1 MKKME
6 LGALVFII
14 IISTIYSF
22 EQPNDDFASIE
33 TKKQITVYVEGTKKE
48 ALVFTKTPT
57 VAGVFQQLQMQNI
70 YGFDDQL
77 VLEDKQILYLPE
89 TMENRISLNQG
100 TIEQFMTIKGIGEK
114 TATKIID
121 QRNIE
126 PYKTIEDIQ
135 KVSGIGEK
143 TYYRMREFLC
153 L

>member
-1 MKKME
+1 MKKFE
-6 LGALVFII
+6 LGALFIFI

-22 EQPNDDFASIE
+22 KQPDEDVESLE
-33 TKKQITVYVEGTKKE
+33 TKKQITIYVEGAKKE
-48 ALVFTKTPT
+48 TLVFTTTPT
-57 VAGVFQQLQMQNI
+57 VAGVFQQLQILNT

-89 TMENRISLNQG
+89 TMENRVSLNQG
-100 TIEQFMTIKGIGEK
+100 TAEQFMTIKGIGEK
-114 TATKIID
+114 TAEKIIN
-121 QRNIE
+121 QRNVE